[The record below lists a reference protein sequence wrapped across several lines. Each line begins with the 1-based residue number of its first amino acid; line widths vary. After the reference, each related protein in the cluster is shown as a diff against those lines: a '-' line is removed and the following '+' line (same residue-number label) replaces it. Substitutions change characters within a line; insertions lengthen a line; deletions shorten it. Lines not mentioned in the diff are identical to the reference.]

1 MAAKQLLFGDE
12 ARQKMLVGINK
23 LAAAV
28 VTTLGP
34 KGRNVALDKAWGAPN
49 VIHDGVSVAK
59 EIELEDKFENMGAQ
73 LVKEAASKANDVAGD
88 GTTTATLLAQQIS
101 AKGMRYVTA
110 GTNPMIMKRGIDAA
124 VSAVVSEIQ
133 RLAKP
138 LKESDWEKVATISA
152 QNEVIGQKIAE
163 ALKLVG
169 KDGVIEVE
177 EGKTMEITIVH
188 KEGMEFDKG
197 YASPYFVTNSDSMEA
212 VMEQPLIL
220 VTDQKISTIKD
231 ILPVLEKVV
240 ADGKSLV
247 LIADDIEGEA
257 MTTLVL
263 NRLRGSFKCLAVKA
277 PGFGDRRKAILQDI
291 AILTGATFISTE
303 TGKALKDAT
312 VADLGQADS
321 VRATKDSTRIVGG
334 KGDKAAV
341 ADRVAQIE
349 KELKLTTS
357 SFDIEK
363 LMERKAKLTGGVAVI
378 QVGAN
383 TEVEMK
389 NLQERV
395 KDAKEATRAAIESGV
410 ITGGGVTFIQA
421 GKVLAN
427 VKSTSDDER
436 IGVELIKSV
445 LEMPLRTLADNSGMD
460 AGYVVSEVAKA
471 KDPNFGFNAVT
482 NTFEDLVKAGVIEPA
497 KVAITALESAAS
509 VASMILTTECLV
521 TDAPKKDDAA
531 MGGAGAGMGGMGGMM

>member
-12 ARQKMLVGINK
+12 ARQKMLTGINK

-34 KGRNVALDKAWGAPN
+34 KGRNVALDKSWGAPN

-101 AKGMRYVTA
+101 AKGMKYITA
-110 GTNPMIMKRGIDAA
+110 GTNPMIMKRGIDKAVAA
-124 VSAVVSEIQ
+124 VVAEIK
-133 RLAKP
+133 RLSKP
-138 LKESDWEKVATISA
+138 VTASDWEKVATISA

-197 YASPYFVTNSDSMEA
+197 YASPYFVTNSDTMEA
-212 VMEQPLIL
+212 VMEQPYLL

-240 ADGKSLV
+240 ADGKGLV
-247 LIADDIEGEA
+247 IIADDIEGEA

-263 NRLRGSFKCLAVKA
+263 NRLRGAFKCLAVKA

-291 AILTGATFISTE
+291 AILTGASFISTE
-303 TGKALKDAT
+303 TGRSLKDAT
-312 VADLGQADS
+312 IADLGLADS
-321 VRATKDSTRIVGG
+321 VRSTKDSTRIVGG
-334 KGDKAAV
+334 KGDKAEVKA
-341 ADRVAQIE
+341 RVAQIE
-349 KELKLTTS
+349 KEITLTTS

-363 LMERKAKLTGGVAVI
+363 LVERKAKLTGGVAVI

-395 KDAKEATRAAIESGV
+395 KDAKEATRAAIEGGI
-410 ITGGGVTFIQA
+410 ITGGGVTYIQA
-421 GKVLAN
+421 SKVLAN
-427 VKSTSDDER
+427 IQTTTDDEQT
-436 IGVELIKSV
+436 GVELIESV
-445 LEMPLRTLADNSGMD
+445 LQMPLRTLAENSGMD
-460 AGYVVSEVAKA
+460 AGYVVSEVAKSKNA
-471 KDPNFGFNAVT
+471 NFGFNALT
-482 NTFEDLVKAGVIEPA
+482 NEFEDLVKAGVIEPA
-497 KVAITALESAAS
+497 KVAITALESSAS

-521 TDAPKKDDAA
+521 TDAPKKEEPA
-531 MGGAGAGMGGMGGMM
+531 MGPGAGMGGMGGMM